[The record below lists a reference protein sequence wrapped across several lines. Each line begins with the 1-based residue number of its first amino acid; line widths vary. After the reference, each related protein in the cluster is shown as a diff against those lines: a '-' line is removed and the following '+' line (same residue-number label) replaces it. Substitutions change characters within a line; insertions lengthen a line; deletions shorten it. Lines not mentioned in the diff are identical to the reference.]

1 MASHRR
7 SKYRNFLIF
16 KTLKATWKRRQKLQN
31 IVAMLLMRQQTL
43 TVLPLISL
51 ILYSS
56 TKIATRM
63 PRIRT
68 CRRKLRKT
76 GWWESVWNSYSERRF
91 KKTFRIS
98 KATFSYILD
107 RIKADIQPKHPGQ
120 WGFAEKPISPA
131 CRLGITLYRLARGDY
146 YYTISEMTGF
156 GVATVC
162 NITIEV
168 SQVIV
173 EKLWKEAVS
182 NKFPSTLDDFKDCLL
197 DMEEMWQFPLAFS
210 ALDGC
215 HIPIKM
221 PRGGGHSAKEYHNF
235 KNFYSVVLMGM
246 VNAKMQFIWASVGC
260 PGSNH
265 DSIIFRSTS
274 VYSKFMESNILPT
287 FTKLIEG
294 VKVPFMILADSAFP
308 HLPWIQKPYTNA
320 VLSEKQRYFNYRLSR
335 ARMVVE
341 SAYGILKSRWRV
353 LHRRCD
359 SNNETMKVKTLA
371 CIVLHNLCIDHGK
384 NMPKNLDLTVNPENP
399 SQRRP
404 RDIIRNLLH
413 MTRSHPIRS
422 TTRSATKIR
431 KALTEK
437 FWKEHET
444 GVVV

>member
-1 MASHRR
+1 MASHR
-7 SKYRNFLIF
+7 SSQYRKVLMF
-16 KTLKATWKRRQKLQN
+16 KTLKANWKRKQKLQKLG
-31 IVAMLLMRQQTL
+31 AMLLMRQETL
-43 TVLPLISL
+43 TVLALISL
-51 ILYSS
+51 VLYSS

-63 PRIRT
+63 PRVRT
-68 CRRKLRKT
+68 CRRKLRRI
-76 GWWESVWNSYSERRF
+76 GWWESVWNSYSEKRF

-98 KATFSYILD
+98 KATFNYILD
-107 RIKADIQPKHPGQ
+107 RIKSGIQHKHPGQ
-120 WGFAEKPISPA
+120 RGFVEEPISPA

-173 EKLWKEAVS
+173 ETLWKEAVL
-182 NKFPSTLDDFKDCLL
+182 NKFPSTLEHFKDSVL

-221 PRGGGHSAKEYHNF
+221 PRGGANSAKEYHNF
-235 KNFYSVVLMGM
+235 KNFYSIVLMGM
-246 VNAKMQFIWASVGC
+246 VDAKMRFIWASVGC

-274 VYSKFMESNILPT
+274 LYAKLMECNILPT

-320 VLSEKQRYFNYRLSR
+320 VLSEKERYFNYRLSR

-341 SAYGILKSRWRV
+341 SAYGILKSR
-353 LHRRCD
+353 C
-359 SNNETMKVKTLA
+359 S
-371 CIVLHNLCIDHGK
+371 
-384 NMPKNLDLTVNPENP
+384 DLGL
-399 SQRRP
+399 R
-404 RDIIRNLLH
+404 
-413 MTRSHPIRS
+413 
-422 TTRSATKIR
+422 
-431 KALTEK
+431 
-437 FWKEHET
+437 
-444 GVVV
+444 

>member
-1 MASHRR
+1 MVSHTR

-31 IVAMLLMRQQTL
+31 IGAMLLMRQQTL
-43 TVLPLISL
+43 TVLALISL
-51 ILYSS
+51 ILYSLM
-56 TKIATRM
+56 KVATRM

-68 CRRKLRKT
+68 CRRKLRRT

-91 KKTFRIS
+91 KKIFRIS
-98 KATFSYILD
+98 KATFSYILG

-120 WGFAEKPISPA
+120 WGFAEQPISPA

-182 NKFPSTLDDFKDCLL
+182 NKFPSTLDDFKDCSL
-197 DMEEMWQFPLAFS
+197 DMEEMWQFPLVFS

-235 KNFYSVVLMGM
+235 KNFYSIILMGM

-274 VYSKFMESNILPT
+274 FYSKLMESNILPT
-287 FTKLIEG
+287 FTSLIEG
-294 VKVPFMILADSAFP
+294 VKVPFMILADSVFP

-320 VLSEKQRYFNYRLSR
+320 VLSEKQWYFNYRLSQD
-335 ARMVVE
+335 
-341 SAYGILKSRWRV
+341 
-353 LHRRCD
+353 HQ
-359 SNNETMKVKTLA
+359 NP
-371 CIVLHNLCIDHGK
+371 IDISS
-384 NMPKNLDLTVNPENP
+384 LFSSSFP
-399 SQRRP
+399 SP
-404 RDIIRNLLH
+404 L
-413 MTRSHPIRS
+413 S
-422 TTRSATKIR
+422 
-431 KALTEK
+431 
-437 FWKEHET
+437 
-444 GVVV
+444 